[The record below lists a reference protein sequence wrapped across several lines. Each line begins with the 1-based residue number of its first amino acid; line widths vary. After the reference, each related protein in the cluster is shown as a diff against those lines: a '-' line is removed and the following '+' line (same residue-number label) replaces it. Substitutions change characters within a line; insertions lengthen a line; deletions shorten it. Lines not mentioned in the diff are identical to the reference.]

1 MRKPTEQDLELKELL
16 KPIGRNA
23 VIWLTALIT
32 FIGWVCNAPLVTFAL
47 LAVEAGLILALSKD
61 MMHVLSPAWFFV
73 FARSNVS
80 LSGQWLW
87 LLSLLAIVVGL
98 VVHFIRFRPK
108 VFAPKNILKGFTLS
122 LIIAGITFAMG
133 GVGVSGREG
142 WVVAVLVALGLVLPL
157 CYLVLSSAIQE
168 NAGETLL
175 KYVAMLVYTLAIL
188 IVLQVIV
195 YYARLGSID
204 AIKEHIKV
212 KWMELGWGV
221 ANSVAPTVSI
231 AIPVAFYYS
240 LKKSK
245 FAFLHIVFAA
255 LLYAMA
261 FICTCRGVIIID
273 TVAIILML
281 IYVFIKTE
289 NRVQTGV
296 TVGIIVV
303 AGIVLVVVF
312 REKLYAVFE
321 EVIARGL
328 GDNGRFDLWKLALE
342 RFVKRPIFGVGFD
355 YDMGGFVDG
364 NPTVPYYYH
373 NTPIQILCC
382 LGIVGL
388 VAHAF
393 LYYWRYRTFF
403 VSRKNALVLALM
415 FGLLMYDAYSWL
427 DRNFFLVP
435 SFVIMT
441 ILTLAAEKAAPED
454 KLTPLTVRFV
464 RFVKS
469 KRTTGAEPPQE
480 QVQTEPT
487 EEPQEQTEQSTP
499 PHEQSQEQQAE

>member
-1 MRKPTEQDLELKELL
+1 MRKETQDLELKELI
-16 KPIGRNA
+16 KPICRHA
-23 VIWLTALIT
+23 VIWVTALIV

-47 LAVEAGLILALSKD
+47 LAVEAGLLLALFKD

-87 LLSLLAIVVGL
+87 LISLVAVVIGL

-108 VFAPKNILKGFTLS
+108 VFAKENLIKGFTLS
-122 LIIAGITFAMG
+122 LIVAGVTFAMG
-133 GVGVSGREG
+133 GVGVSGRVG
-142 WVVAVLVALGLVLPL
+142 WVVAALVALGLVLPL
-157 CYLVLSSAIQE
+157 CYLVLSAAIQE

-175 KYVAMLVYTLAIL
+175 KYVAMLIYTLAIL
-188 IVLQVIV
+188 IILQVIV
-195 YYARLGSID
+195 YYARLDSFD
-204 AIKEHIKV
+204 AVKEHIKH

-231 AIPVAFYYS
+231 AIPVALYYS

-245 FAFLHIVFAA
+245 FAWVHLLFAV

-289 NRVQTGV
+289 NRTQTGV
-296 TVGIIVV
+296 TVGLVVV
-303 AGIVLVVVF
+303 AGIVLIVVF
-312 REKLYAVFE
+312 REKLYAIFE
-321 EVIARGL
+321 EVISRGM
-328 GDNGRFDLWKLALE
+328 GDNGRFDLWKLAME

-355 YDMGGFVDG
+355 YDMGGFVADG

-373 NTPIQILCC
+373 STPVQILCC

-388 VAHAF
+388 IAHAF
-393 LYYWRYRTFF
+393 LYFHRYHTFL
-403 VSRKNALVLALM
+403 VGRKNALVLALM
-415 FGLLMYDAYSWL
+415 MGLLIYDAYSWL

-435 SFVIMT
+435 SFIIMS
-441 ILTLAAEKAAPED
+441 IITLAAEKAAPQD
-454 KLTPLTVRFV
+454 KLTPLTVRLATFI
-464 RFVKS
+464 KS
-469 KRTTGAEPPQE
+469 KRTASSSPAQEPQKEPAPQE
-480 QVQTEPT
+480 PLEG
-487 EEPQEQTEQSTP
+487 E
-499 PHEQSQEQQAE
+499 EQQAQNQDNN